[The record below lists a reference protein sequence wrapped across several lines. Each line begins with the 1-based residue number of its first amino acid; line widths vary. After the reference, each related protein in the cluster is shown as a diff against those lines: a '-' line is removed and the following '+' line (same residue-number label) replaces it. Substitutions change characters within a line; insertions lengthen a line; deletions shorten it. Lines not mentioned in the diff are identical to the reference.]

1 MGSTLVSFCLS
12 LLYTVQGAG
21 AFTKDEI
28 KNLTYLQVK
37 GTGLANQCPIVKS
50 DTSDLSLGAG
60 KYRLEHLCLEPTQ
73 FTVKEQNKKGE
84 SEFVNTKLMTRL
96 TYSLDEI
103 SGDFEIK
110 SDGSVS
116 FKEEDGI
123 DYAAVTVQLPGMG
136 GLGRVSQVGH
146 CAPMGASRRSS
157 RE

>member
-1 MGSTLVSFCLS
+1 MDPASLSFPPSSPSSFSTFS
-12 LLYTVQGAG
+12 TAQGAG

-50 DTSDLSLGAG
+50 DTSALSLGAG

-73 FTVKEQNKKGE
+73 FTVKEQSKKGD

-103 SGDFEIK
+103 SGDFEVK
-110 SDGSVS
+110 SDGSVA

-123 DYAAVTVQLPGMG
+123 DYAAVTVQLPGEDG
-136 GLGRVSQVGH
+136 PVNR
-146 CAPMGASRRSS
+146 A
-157 RE
+157 